1 MKFEF
6 EDDDLRRLYEER
18 DFVLPRIGPDVTKA
32 FRRKMGLIA
41 SAESESDLRSYRA
54 LRFEKLKG
62 GRVGQHSI
70 RLNDQWRLILRI
82 ETDAEGRLLIIV
94 EIVDYH

>member
-1 MKFEF
+1 M
-6 EDDDLRRLYEER
+6 
-18 DFVLPRIGPDVTKA
+18 LPRIGLDVTKA
-32 FRRKMGLIA
+32 FRKKMGLIA

-62 GRVGQHSI
+62 ARVGQHSI

-82 ETDAEGRLLIIV
+82 ENDATGRLLIIV